1 MEEDNTDNTKIEI
14 QDFDSITRNTKKQ
27 RVTNSSA
34 VISIIKH
41 IDSHMQKSH
50 DKNYQL
56 DDSQLKESLSKLI
69 YNIPFVKQLS
79 NLQVSH
85 KNFQI
90 PIISKQYESRFM
102 RECISSSEKKCSMM
116 EQCECMFID
125 KNKSFI
131 GTRFLIPGIP
141 DNDLNMCVICLR
153 KTTQLLYYKSIFHGY
168 DIQRVIQKYGNI
180 CNEENEYHP
189 SAMLACNPDG
199 PIHCMPLPIVAHQ
212 RNRYEVVEVTGIKYL
227 KQIGV
232 HMTDFR

>member
-1 MEEDNTDNTKIEI
+1 MEEDNTQFEMH
-14 QDFDSITRNTKKQ
+14 DFDTITQNTKKQ

-41 IDSHMQKSH
+41 IDSHMQKSN

-56 DDSQLKESLSKLI
+56 DDIQLKESLSKLI

-125 KNKSFI
+125 KNKSY
-131 GTRFLIPGIP
+131 L
-141 DNDLNMCVICLR
+141 
-153 KTTQLLYYKSIFHGY
+153 
-168 DIQRVIQKYGNI
+168 
-180 CNEENEYHP
+180 
-189 SAMLACNPDG
+189 
-199 PIHCMPLPIVAHQ
+199 
-212 RNRYEVVEVTGIKYL
+212 YL
-227 KQIGV
+227 KMNYIEYY
-232 HMTDFR
+232 HMMAY